1 MTLLGQLRRRPR
13 LIRSVFAVFVLAWL
27 QTALLPC
34 AMAMT
39 HAAQDSQ
46 LTLGQPIGTDTP
58 VAGVAPAAMSD
69 MPGCVY
75 CPSEQKQNGDG
86 GSGIHDCFYPHE
98 SRVDSGK
105 AQQLQLDQLIAHPFF
120 ISASVF
126 SFLLEPTATLISSR
140 YLSPPVSE
148 RSLNLTHCKQ
158 LK

>member
-1 MTLLGQLRRRPR
+1 MTFLGQLRRRPR

-27 QTALLPC
+27 QTAILPC

-39 HAAQDSQ
+39 HAAQGAQ
-46 LTLGQPIGTDTP
+46 VTLAQSTGSDTP
-58 VAGVAPAAMSD
+58 AAHMAPAAMSD

-75 CPSEQKQNGDG
+75 CPARQNQHGDN
-86 GSGIHDCFYPHE
+86 SSSDHNCLFPHE

-105 AQQLQLDQLIAHPFF
+105 AQQARLDQLLAQPVF
-120 ISASVF
+120 ISSFIF
-126 SFLLEPTATLISSR
+126 SFLLEQRDAVLPLQ
-140 YLSPPVSE
+140 YLVPPLSE